1 MGETSRSTPLAF
13 TVEHACS
20 AVAKREQGEARVGG
34 RGGGEQKKGRRSGS
48 RLWLP
53 CQRAEG
59 AIRVSSYCCV
69 CVCILLYTCPV
80 NCPHTAAYVSS
91 HCCGCVRT
99 LLYVCG
105 YYYVCVMSALCV
117 RHVLQKTKKRTQ
129 YVCMLHYTGGV
140 VVFTIVNIVM

>member
-1 MGETSRSTPLAF
+1 MGETLRSTPLAF

-20 AVAKREQGEARVGG
+20 AVAEHEQGEARVGG

-59 AIRVSSYCCV
+59 AILVSSYCCV

-91 HCCGCVRT
+91 RCCMCEDTTTCVSCQH
-99 LLYVCG
+99 YA
-105 YYYVCVMSALCV
+105 CVMHY
-117 RHVLQKTKKRTQ
+117 RKRKNAH
-129 YVCMLHYTGGV
+129 YVCMLHCTGGYYTGGV